1 MIIEIILEKKPPD
14 GEATFVSGMN
24 GLSIVNSLV
33 LRGLDRLILEE
44 RSVPEPA
51 TIGIGAS
58 GTTGFFS
65 RVFAVIGMGKA
76 GTGDF
81 CSLTDIFLSEET

>member
-14 GEATFVSGMN
+14 CEATFSSGMN

-44 RSVPEPA
+44 ISVPEPA
-51 TIGIGAS
+51 TFGMGAS
-58 GTTGFFS
+58 GATFFFS
-65 RVFAVIGMGKA
+65 RVFAVIGMGKGGA
-76 GTGDF
+76 GDF
-81 CSLTDIFLSEET
+81 CSLAGTFLSEET